1 MASQPPLATGAGQ
14 MIPNRHQLALD
25 PAERLAEGANA
36 QRMREAARATGNW
49 PLLNILAALANE
61 ARHRKKRRMED
72 ARDCR

>member
-1 MASQPPLATGAGQ
+1 MIDQYGAGQ

-25 PAERLAEGANA
+25 PAERLAEAGDHR
-36 QRMREAARATGNW
+36 RMREAAHATGNW
-49 PLLNILAALANE
+49 PVLNILAALANE